1 VPYPDLVTYIR
12 KILNAIELDN
22 EQFSR
27 EENETVV
34 EEQVLAVQETVPG
47 SKKRSTLRLLGIIGT
62 QQVLILVD
70 SWSIGTFAS
79 KGLVDHL
86 MLPTQSCAQTQF
98 RAADGG
104 IMSCTKWVARLQ
116 WII

>member
-1 VPYPDLVTYIR
+1 
-12 KILNAIELDN
+12 LNAIELDN

-98 RAADGG
+98 WAADGG
-104 IMSCTKWVARLQ
+104 IMSCTEWVARLQ

>member
-1 VPYPDLVTYIR
+1 
-12 KILNAIELDN
+12 
-22 EQFSR
+22 
-27 EENETVV
+27 
-34 EEQVLAVQETVPG
+34 
-47 SKKRSTLRLLGIIGT
+47 
-62 QQVLILVD
+62 LVD

>member
-47 SKKRSTLRLLGIIGT
+47 SKKRSTL
-62 QQVLILVD
+62 
-70 SWSIGTFAS
+70 
-79 KGLVDHL
+79 
-86 MLPTQSCAQTQF
+86 
-98 RAADGG
+98 
-104 IMSCTKWVARLQ
+104 
-116 WII
+116 